1 MPIRSLIY
9 MAVATVI
16 GAGAAQSQQREAVLQ
31 RIEIAG
37 AAFDIVIAA
46 PKPGSASA
54 DYRATPDPNLVYLGD
69 GSLVFAYTGGGQDPA
84 GDAIFR
90 PPACTFDVER
100 REASTRTPV
109 VIYVIPK
116 GTADPVAISR

>member
-37 AAFDIVIAA
+37 AAFEIVIAA
-46 PKPGSASA
+46 PKPGGASA

-69 GSLVFAYTGGGQDPA
+69 GNLVYAYTGDRQDPA
-84 GDAIFR
+84 GR
-90 PPACTFDVER
+90 PFSSHRPALSTSSAGLRVRGR
-100 REASTRTPV
+100 RLSST
-109 VIYVIPK
+109 
-116 GTADPVAISR
+116 

>member
-1 MPIRSLIY
+1 MPISRLIY

-37 AAFDIVIAA
+37 AGFDVVIAT

-54 DYRATPDPNLVYLGD
+54 DYRAQPDPNLVYLGNGD
-69 GSLVFAYTGGGQDPA
+69 LIHAYTGDRQDPA
-84 GDAIFR
+84 GDAIFS
-90 PPACTFDVER
+90 PPASTFNVEHK
-100 REASTRTPV
+100 ASGTRTPV

-116 GTADPVAISR
+116 GTAQPVAISK